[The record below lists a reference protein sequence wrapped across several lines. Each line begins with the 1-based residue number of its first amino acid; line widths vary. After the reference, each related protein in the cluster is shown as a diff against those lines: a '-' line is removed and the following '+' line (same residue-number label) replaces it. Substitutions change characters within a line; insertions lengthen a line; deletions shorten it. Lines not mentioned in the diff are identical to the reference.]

1 MAEKNTSNSFELP
14 DAFEEAL
21 AQYAEPVAPPAE
33 LKNSIMS
40 QLDNLPQHSAST
52 GESEAVPT
60 VDTDSAEVIDLGDRR
75 KASAAGGFR
84 RGWMVVSS
92 IAAALVLVAGVGVFV
107 AWPDDDAGSES
118 STVVSAEEAD
128 SGTNTMHEIM
138 AAEDVR
144 SASFSADGATLDVVV
159 SEGMNKGGA
168 MVNGAPQLDDGMG
181 AQVWSIDRAGRAR
194 SAGVIGQEPHTD
206 VWMPL
211 PADTMAVKVTVEPM
225 AGEESPKGAVLA
237 SVEL

>member
-1 MAEKNTSNSFELP
+1 MAEKNTSNSSELP

-21 AQYAEPVAPPAE
+21 AQYAEPVAPPVE
-33 LKNSIMS
+33 LKGSIMS
-40 QLDNLPQHSAST
+40 QLDDFPQRAASI
-52 GESEAVPT
+52 GEPEGAPVA
-60 VDTDSAEVIDLGDRR
+60 DTDFAEVIDLSDRR
-75 KASAAGGFR
+75 KASADGGFR
-84 RGWMVVSS
+84 RSWMVVSS

-107 AWPDDDAGSES
+107 VWPDDDAGSES
-118 STVVSAEEAD
+118 SIVVSAEKAN

-138 AAEDVR
+138 AAKDVR

-159 SEGMNKGGA
+159 SEDMNKGGA

-181 AQVWSIDRAGRAR
+181 AQVWSIDSAGRAR